1 MHMSR
6 ATETPEY
13 PCEPCHSAALQCARI
28 PKQVCTEP
36 HASHHLLLLFSL
48 LLSLLY
54 PFFIRRRALTHMYP
68 FSADA
73 LSICQLIMLWQQ

>member
-1 MHMSR
+1 MHMSC

-28 PKQVCTEP
+28 AKQVCTEP

-54 PFFIRRRALTHMYP
+54 PFLSDAARSPICTHFPQMRSV
-68 FSADA
+68 FAS
-73 LSICQLIMLWQQ
+73 